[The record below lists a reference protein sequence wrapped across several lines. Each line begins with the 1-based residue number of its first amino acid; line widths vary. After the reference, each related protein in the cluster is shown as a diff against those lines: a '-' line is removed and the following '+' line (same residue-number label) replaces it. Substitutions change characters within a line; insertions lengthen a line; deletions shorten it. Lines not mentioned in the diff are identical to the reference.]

1 MFPHWGGSLLVP
13 YCMYK
18 HLNEGEYT
26 HAVFW
31 FIVSEKLLST
41 KNRSVETEIKE
52 NALDVILLSLGL
64 CVTL

>member
-1 MFPHWGGSLLVP
+1 
-13 YCMYK
+13 MYK

-52 NALDVILLSLGL
+52 NALDVILFSLGL